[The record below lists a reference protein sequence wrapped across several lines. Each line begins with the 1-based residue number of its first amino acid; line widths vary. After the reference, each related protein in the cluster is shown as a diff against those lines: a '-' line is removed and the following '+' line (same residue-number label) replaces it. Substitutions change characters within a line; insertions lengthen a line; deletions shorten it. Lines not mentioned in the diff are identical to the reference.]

1 MMIAKVLGTAAV
13 AALAGFGA
21 AAPALAD
28 PGPFNG
34 IGCSCQ
40 PTLQQLLPFLQ
51 TQFRSTPDDPIDQG
65 IRQGLS
71 DTNPGALQH

>member
-13 AALAGFGA
+13 AGLAAFGA

-28 PGPFNG
+28 PGPFSG
-34 IGCSCQ
+34 LGCSCQ

-51 TQFRSTPDDPIDQG
+51 THFTSTPDDPIDQG
-65 IRQGLS
+65 IRQGLA